1 MRTHSLTPPALLV
14 ALLLAPS
21 AWSQTPPAEQQA
33 TAPAAQQSPAA
44 DLVIKDEAKE
54 AAGTATKGKDAS
66 GADTLSVDFPD
77 EDIRNILRNVADL
90 FELNLVVPEAL
101 QGRTSIKLRDVSW
114 RQIFQVV
121 LTPVNY
127 TYIVE
132 GNIIKIVSVESL
144 SMEPPT
150 TEVFI
155 LNYARAGD
163 IIPTVTS
170 LVDGSKGGKIVK
182 DDRSNAIIITERP
195 SQMNRIRP
203 IIESLDKATDQVMI
217 ESKFVEV
224 TNADIKNIGVNWAS
238 LNALQLTAGGLN
250 QTWDRSRGQTR
261 TDGFDSTR
269 SNGVDSTAGS
279 ARTQT
284 NGTNSSTNNTGTNT
298 SSSGTSVSETTTVN
312 TPASTNTTERTQ
324 TINNLT
330 GTTTA
335 DTSTIKTGS
344 GIANTGVVKTT
355 TPTSSSNNS
364 STVTTNSGTTDS
376 LTTTLTNDLSTTA
389 SNAITQLAGLTN
401 TSGTNRL
408 ASAVFSSSEFSV
420 ILSALKTN
428 TDTKLVSNP
437 TVVTLNNS
445 EAQINIGKEFPIP
458 KYTYNAERGTY
469 EVSGFDYRP
478 IGIIL
483 KVTPQVNSRGFIK
496 LSLEPEVSSSTESAN
511 FGTANIP
518 IVTTRKTK
526 TQVSLKDGYTMGI
539 GGLIENSVTNTQ
551 TKVPVLGSIPV
562 LGRLFRHDAKN
573 DQVRNLIIFITAKTV
588 SADGAPIEEVFDSRR
603 VRQLQMRRDDLPGYR
618 DGSDPFLPP
627 VDTSKEKK

>member
-1 MRTHSLTPPALLV
+1 MRTHSYTPSALLV

-21 AWSQTPPAEQQA
+21 AWSQTDPTEQAATTAQPA
-33 TAPAAQQSPAA
+33 S
-44 DLVIKDEAKE
+44 DVVIKDDAAD
-54 AAGTATKGKDAS
+54 AAGSATKGKDAS

-90 FELNLVVPEAL
+90 FELNLVVPETL

-121 LTPVNY
+121 LSPVNF

-132 GNIIKIVSVESL
+132 GNIIKVVSNESL
-144 SMEPPT
+144 LQEPAT

-155 LNYARAGD
+155 LNYARASD
-163 IIPTVTS
+163 IKPTLDS
-170 LVDGSKGGKIVK
+170 LVDASKGGKLVV
-182 DDRSNAIIITERP
+182 DGRSNALVITERP

-238 LNALQLTAGGLN
+238 LNGMQLTAGGLS
-250 QTWDRSRGQTR
+250 QTFDRSRGQTR
-261 TDGFDSTR
+261 TDGSDASNTSTMGNNSTTTGR
-269 SNGVDSTAGS
+269 NGTSTSGTTTTGNTNGVTTTDTGPVATST
-279 ARTQT
+279 TQT
-284 NGTNSSTNNTGTNT
+284 NTGNQLLPVTTTDALGNVTTTYQVVPISSTGTST
-298 SSSGTSVSETTTVN
+298 SSSLPSSQTSVT
-312 TPASTNTTERTQ
+312 
-324 TINNLT
+324 T
-330 GTTTA
+330 GTTN
-335 DTSTIKTGS
+335 G
-344 GIANTGVVKTT
+344 
-355 TPTSSSNNS
+355 
-364 STVTTNSGTTDS
+364 TTNSVTN
-376 LTTTLTNDLSTTA
+376 TLANDLSTTA
-389 SNAITQLAGLTN
+389 SNVANNVVSQLAGLTN
-401 TSGTNRL
+401 TSSTNRM
-408 ASAVFSSSEFSV
+408 ASAVFSASDFSV
-420 ILSALKTN
+420 ILSALKTTN
-428 TDTKLVSNP
+428 DTKLVSNP

-458 KYTYNAERGTY
+458 RYTYNAERGTY

-496 LSLEPEVSSSTESAN
+496 LILEPEVSSSSENAN

-539 GGLIENSVTNTQ
+539 GGLIENTIQNTQ
-551 TKVPVLGSIPV
+551 TRVPVLGSIPI
-562 LGRLFRHDAKN
+562 LGRLFRSDAKN
-573 DQVRNLIIFITAKTV
+573 DQMRNLIIFITAKTV
-588 SADGAPIEEVFDSRR
+588 NAEGAPIEEVFDSRR
-603 VRQLQMRRDDLPGYR
+603 VRQLQLRRDELPGYR
-618 DGSDPFLPP
+618 DGSDPFISAAEVPQ
-627 VDTSKEKK
+627 EKK

>member
-1 MRTHSLTPPALLV
+1 MRTHSITPPARLV

-21 AWSQTPPAEQQA
+21 AWSQTAPEEQ
-33 TAPAAQQSPAA
+33 TAAQQAPAA
-44 DLVIKDEAKE
+44 DLVIKDEGAE
-54 AAGTATKGKDAS
+54 ATGTATKGKDAS

-127 TYIVE
+127 TYVVE
-132 GNIIKIVSVESL
+132 GNIIKIVSIESL

-155 LNYARAGD
+155 LNYARASD
-163 IIPTVTS
+163 IMPTVTT

-182 DDRSNAIIITERP
+182 DDRSNALIITERP

-224 TNADIKNIGVNWAS
+224 TNADVKNIGINWAS
-238 LNALQLTAGGLN
+238 LNGMELRAGSIG

-261 TDGFDSTR
+261 SDGSDNQSENK
-269 SNGVDSTAGS
+269 SN
-279 ARTQT
+279 
-284 NGTNSSTNNTGTNT
+284 STNAIKAGATDSVQNKGTD
-298 SSSGTSVSETTTVN
+298 TTTGLTTN
-312 TPASTNTTERTQ
+312 NNKRAGENISTF
-324 TINNLT
+324 
-330 GTTTA
+330 
-335 DTSTIKTGS
+335 DTGS
-344 GIANTGVVKTT
+344 N
-355 TPTSSSNNS
+355 
-364 STVTTNSGTTDS
+364 
-376 LTTTLTNDLSTTA
+376 
-389 SNAITQLAGLTN
+389 QLALTN
-401 TSGTNRL
+401 TSTTFPGGVVTGPGSISTTTNIDPDKNSITNTVTTEVGSENGTELNNVITTEGGSTSSTNTAFDNSLSSAVNNLANLANTGGTNRM
-408 ASAVFSSSEFSV
+408 ASAVFSASDFSI
-420 ILSALKTN
+420 ILSALKTTN
-428 TDTKLVSNP
+428 DTKLVSNP

-483 KVTPQVNSRGFIK
+483 KVTPQVNARGFIK
-496 LSLEPEVSSSTESAN
+496 LIIEPEVSSSNESAS

-539 GGLIENSVTNTQ
+539 GELIENSIQNTQ
-551 TKVPVLGSIPV
+551 TKVPVLGSIPL

-603 VRQLQMRRDDLPGYR
+603 VRQLQMRRDELPGYR

-627 VDTSKEKK
+627 VEATEKKK

>member
-1 MRTHSLTPPALLV
+1 MRTHSYTPSALLV

-21 AWSQTPPAEQQA
+21 AWSQTAPTEQAATPAQ
-33 TAPAAQQSPAA
+33 PAA
-44 DLVIKDEAKE
+44 DVVIKDD
-54 AAGTATKGKDAS
+54 AADATGSATKGKDAS

-121 LTPVNY
+121 LTPVGF

-132 GNIIKIVSVESL
+132 GNIIKVVSNESL
-144 SMEPPT
+144 LQEPAT

-155 LNYARAGD
+155 LNYARASD
-163 IIPTVTS
+163 IKPTLDS
-170 LVDGSKGGKIVK
+170 LVDASKGGKLVV
-182 DDRSNAIIITERP
+182 DGRSNALVITERP

-224 TNADIKNIGVNWAS
+224 TNADIKNIGVNWSS
-238 LNALQLTAGGLN
+238 LNGMQLTAGGLS
-250 QTWDRSRGQTR
+250 QTFDRSRGQTR
-261 TDGFDSTR
+261 NDGSNANNTSTLGSNSTTTGR
-269 SNGVDSTAGS
+269 NGTSTSGTTTTGNNNGVTTTDTGPTSTS
-279 ARTQT
+279 TTQT
-284 NGTNSSTNNTGTNT
+284 NTGNQLLPVTTTDALGNVTTTYSVVPISSTGTST
-298 SSSGTSVSETTTVN
+298 SSSLPSSQTSVT
-312 TPASTNTTERTQ
+312 
-324 TINNLT
+324 T
-330 GTTTA
+330 GTTN
-335 DTSTIKTGS
+335 G
-344 GIANTGVVKTT
+344 
-355 TPTSSSNNS
+355 
-364 STVTTNSGTTDS
+364 TTNSVTN
-376 LTTTLTNDLSTTA
+376 TLANDLSTTA
-389 SNAITQLAGLTN
+389 SNVANNVVSQLAGLTN
-401 TSGTNRL
+401 TSSTNRMT
-408 ASAVFSSSEFSV
+408 SAVFSASDFSV
-420 ILSALKTN
+420 ILSALKTTN
-428 TDTKLVSNP
+428 DTKLVSNP

-458 KYTYNAERGTY
+458 RYTYNAERGTY

-496 LSLEPEVSSSTESAN
+496 LILEPEVSSSNENAN

-539 GGLIENSVTNTQ
+539 GGLIENNITNTQ
-551 TKVPVLGSIPV
+551 TRVPVLGSIPV
-562 LGRLFRHDAKN
+562 LGRLFRSDAKN
-573 DQVRNLIIFITAKTV
+573 DQMRNLIIFITAKTV
-588 SADGAPIEEVFDSRR
+588 NAEGAPIEEVFDSRR
-603 VRQLQMRRDDLPGYR
+603 VRQLQMRRDELPGYR
-618 DGSDPFLPP
+618 DGSDPFVSAAEVPQ
-627 VDTSKEKK
+627 EKK